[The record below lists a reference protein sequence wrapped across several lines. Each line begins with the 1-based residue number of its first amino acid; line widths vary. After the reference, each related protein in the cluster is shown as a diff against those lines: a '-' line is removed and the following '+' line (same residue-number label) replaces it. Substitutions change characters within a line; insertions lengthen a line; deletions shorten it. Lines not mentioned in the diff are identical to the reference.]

1 MAAPLV
7 TLAMP
12 CCDQDRYVAEAL
24 DSLFAQTYTPL
35 QIVVCDDASTDAT
48 HAVVAGRAA
57 AYDGPHEIEVSR
69 NETRRG
75 IETYNRLMEMARG
88 EFVVIAHS
96 DDVSLPHR
104 VERLVE
110 AWRRSGA
117 SLVSSDAVIIDANGK
132 RLRPFADPGET
143 YDVSLESI
151 SGNGWNKAL
160 LGATLAWERAVF
172 DRFGPLNRASSAVSS
187 DWILPFRAAL
197 LRGVHYVAE
206 PLLLYREHP
215 QSRSHRFLHDAAAP
229 AIGHERHLGN
239 NTAQFTYMLETLS
252 SFRAQPGNDD
262 ARLADI
268 ERRLAWSILH
278 CAIAWSKHR
287 NAMLAAGW
295 RISWTKPA

>member
-12 CCDQDRYVAEAL
+12 CCDQDRYVADAL

-48 HAVVAGRAA
+48 YAVVAERVA
-57 AYDGPHEIEVSR
+57 AYDGPHEIEVRR

-88 EFVVIAHS
+88 AFVVIAHS

-110 AWRRSGA
+110 AWRRHGVSM
-117 SLVSSDAVIIDANGK
+117 VSSDAVIIDSNGV

-151 SGNGWNKAL
+151 SSKGWNKAL

-172 DRFGPLNRASSAVSS
+172 DRFGPLSRASTAVST
-187 DWILPFRAAL
+187 DWILPFRAGL

-206 PLLLYREHP
+206 PLLLYRAHL
-215 QSRSHRFLHDAAAP
+215 QSRSHKFLHDAADP
-229 AIGHERHLGN
+229 AAEHERNLGN
-239 NTAQFTYMLETLS
+239 ATAQFTYMLKTLS
-252 SFRAQPGNDD
+252 RFRAQPGNDD

-268 ERRLAWSILH
+268 ERRLVRSILRW
-278 CAIAWSKHR
+278 AMAWSKQR
-287 NAMLAAGW
+287 NTMLAAG
-295 RISWTKPA
+295 RRVTWTKPA